1 MKLSDIT
8 YLFPLLVFFLM
19 TNTCSILKNE
29 LNSDQVNNTETRYDQ
44 KKYDGWWIYGEGHHV
59 FKDKLSLE
67 EWELVFLNEDRK
79 QIKELYLSI
88 SKMEYFPIEI
98 IIIGTTKLDKISGN
112 SYLNVL
118 DFDITYVE
126 GCGD

>member
-44 KKYDGWWIYGEGHHV
+44 KKYDGWWVYGEGQHV
-59 FKDKLSLE
+59 FKDENSLE
-67 EWELVFLNEDRK
+67 EWDIIFLNEETDK
-79 QIKELYLSI
+79 LVELYLAVCE
-88 SKMEYFPIEI
+88 MEYFPMECIMEGI
-98 IIIGTTKLDKISGN
+98 MKDDTLKVI
-112 SYLNVL
+112 
-118 DFDITYVE
+118 DFQITYIE
-126 GCGD
+126 GCGE